1 LAEHLHLYL
10 HTICRFLVHS
20 FDEAFWFLSFNFPG
34 FMRSKAFLHSLLVT
48 STLSFM
54 VPIILISA
62 VVMTLFL
69 IMHIPIAESI
79 SQAMVQQVL
88 QVLMVFGT
96 GNAIEGAI
104 VIATTCSVVGILFDT
119 YAFCNGLRNG

>member
-1 LAEHLHLYL
+1 
-10 HTICRFLVHS
+10 
-20 FDEAFWFLSFNFPG
+20 
-34 FMRSKAFLHSLLVT
+34 MRSKAFLHSLLVT
-48 STLSFM
+48 SALSFM

-62 VVMTLFL
+62 IVMTLFV
-69 IMHIPIAESI
+69 ITQIPIAQSI

-96 GNAIEGAI
+96 GNAIEGAVI
-104 VIATTCSVVGILFDT
+104 IATTFSLVGVMFDT